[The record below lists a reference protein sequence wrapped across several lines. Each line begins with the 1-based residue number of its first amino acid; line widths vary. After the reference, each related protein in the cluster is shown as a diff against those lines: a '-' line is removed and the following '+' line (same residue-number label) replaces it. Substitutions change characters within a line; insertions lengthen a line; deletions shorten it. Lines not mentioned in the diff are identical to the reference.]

1 MFWIVVVQL
10 LSHVKIFVTLWTATC
25 QASMSFTNSYSL
37 QFAQTRAHWVGD
49 AISSLLL
56 LLPSIFPSIKVFPI
70 SWLFTSGGQSVG
82 ASASA
87 TVLPVN
93 IQDWIPLGLTGL
105 ISLQARQGQT
115 QDCLI
120 TEPRQLCSTGMPL
133 LTTML
138 YCIGFVFKGNTSRY
152 GLTAKIHSNNIITF
166 SQAYLVFMTC

>member
-10 LSHVKIFVTLWTATC
+10 LSRVKIFVTLWTATC

-87 TVLPVN
+87 SVLPMN
-93 IQDWIPLGLTGL
+93 IRGWFPLRLTSL
-105 ISLQARQGQT
+105 ISLQSKGLLRVFSCIIIQRWW
-115 QDCLI
+115 LI
-120 TEPRQLCSTGMPL
+120 LCINLVKS
-133 LTTML
+133 L
-138 YCIGFVFKGNTSRY
+138 YP
-152 GLTAKIHSNNIITF
+152 NIWSSVSADVTVKVCFFF
-166 SQAYLVFMTC
+166 SDEINIY